1 MQMLLEATIDGV
13 DIILNDHIYERPFT
27 AFSEGRYITRAEL
40 AEIYPRIVCEHFFD
54 EADRTDEFKS
64 WEDLG
69 PHSKRAVFLFVA
81 CEDPDYVL
89 LDRELPNML
98 KG

>member
-13 DIILNDHIYERPFT
+13 DIILNDHIYKRPFT
-27 AFSEGRYITRAEL
+27 AFSEGRYITRVEL
-40 AEIYPRIVCEHFFD
+40 EKTYPRMICEYFFD
-54 EADRTDEFKS
+54 EDERSDEFKS

-69 PHSKRAVFLFVA
+69 PRAKRAVFLFVA

-89 LDRELPNML
+89 LDCELPNML